1 MTRDFASWDQG
12 PNNTAMAE
20 VLLFMP
26 KIHVAWGGLASRLHA
41 IGSDLPTRRK
51 YCAPI
56 RSISELWKTTEI
68 SESSLHLL
76 LLREMELP
84 RSRQD
89 RHKHLLLHR
98 AEYCCPTISLADGIS
113 SYCAKYR
120 GLPVLRLLLLNRR
133 FCKLLLLLEL
143 RSSLRRWP
151 REVKVV
157 K

>member
-98 AEYCCPTISLADGIS
+98 AEY
-113 SYCAKYR
+113 R